1 MPGKAPV
8 PAKAG
13 IRTGFPSGIAT
24 HKYAGLDGC
33 KAGWV
38 MVTWTGNPAM
48 APEISLIPDFKTALA
63 TSAHIVAVDMPIG
76 LPRLSGRTCER
87 ETRSRLGERQSSV
100 FAVPSRAA
108 VMQEDYFASCRVN
121 LEHSDPPRKVSKQC
135 FMLFPKIREI
145 DALITP
151 GLQTRVWEVHPELC
165 FWAMNG
171 GQPVPLPKKIKSRP
185 NPDGMAL
192 RRELLARSGFPIDRL
207 QHPKWRKSEVA
218 EDDILDACACAWSAA
233 RIARSEHISLPAEP
247 EFDGRGLRMQIS
259 A

>member
-1 MPGKAPV
+1 MPEIFV
-8 PAKAG
+8 
-13 IRTGFPSGIAT
+13 
-24 HKYAGLDGC
+24 AGLDGC

-38 MVTWTGNPAM
+38 MVTWSGKTDI
-48 APEISLIPDFKTALA
+48 APQAALIPNFSHAISTA
-63 TSAHIVAVDMPIG
+63 AHIIAVDMPIG

-87 ETRSRLGERQSSV
+87 ETRSRLGQRQSSV

-121 LEHSDPPRKVSKQC
+121 LDYSDPPRKVSKQC

-145 DALITP
+145 DTVITSD
-151 GLQTRVWEVHPELC
+151 LQSRVWEVHPELC

-171 GQPVPLPKKIKSRP
+171 CKPVPLAKKIKSQP
-185 NPDGMAL
+185 NPGGMAL
-192 RRELLARSGFPIDRL
+192 RRELLARNGFPVDRL
-207 QHPKWRKSEVA
+207 QHPSWPKSQVA

-233 RIARSEHISLPAEP
+233 RIARGEQICLPAEP
-247 EFDGRGLRMQIS
+247 EFDARGLRMQIS

>member
-13 IRTGFPSGIAT
+13 IKAGFPSGIAT

-108 VMQEDYFASCRVN
+108 VMQD
-121 LEHSDPPRKVSKQC
+121 D
-135 FMLFPKIREI
+135 
-145 DALITP
+145 
-151 GLQTRVWEVHPELC
+151 VWEVHPELC

>member
-1 MPGKAPV
+1 MQGKASV

-13 IRTGFPSGIAT
+13 IKTGFPSGIAT

-38 MVTWTGNPAM
+38 MVTWSGKADV
-48 APEISLIPDFKTALA
+48 APQAALIPGFDSALETAA
-63 TSAHIVAVDMPIG
+63 NIIAVDMPIG

-108 VMQEDYFASCRVN
+108 VMEEDYFVSCRVN
-121 LEHSDPPRKVSKQC
+121 LENSDPPRKVSKQC

-145 DALITP
+145 DALISP
-151 GLQTRVWEVHPELC
+151 DLQSRVREVHPELC
-165 FWAMNG
+165 FWALNG
-171 GQPVPLPKKIKSRP
+171 GKPLPLAKRIKSRV
-185 NPDGMAL
+185 NPDGMTL
-192 RRELLARSGFPIDRL
+192 RRELLRSGGFPIDAL
-207 QHPKWRKSEVA
+207 EHPAWPKSKVA
-218 EDDILDACACAWSAA
+218 EDDILDACACCWSAW
-233 RIARSEHISLPAEP
+233 RIANGEHITLPPEP
-247 EFDGRGLRMQIS
+247 QYDERGLRMEIN